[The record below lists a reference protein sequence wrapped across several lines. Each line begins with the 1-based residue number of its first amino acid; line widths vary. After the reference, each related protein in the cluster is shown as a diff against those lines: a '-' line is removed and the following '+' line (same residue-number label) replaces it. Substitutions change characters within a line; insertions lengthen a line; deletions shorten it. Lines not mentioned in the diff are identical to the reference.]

1 MMKLGCRIS
10 DPFSVWTMD
19 IAVFDL
25 SYIGGHFKPLLETAL
40 ALALAVISNGIGVLR
55 RDNMFCRR
63 SV

>member
-40 ALALAVISNGIGVLR
+40 ALAVISNGIGVLR